1 MVYTLFEWLQPAFM
15 QRAFFAVL
23 LAAPLF
29 GLLGSVVVASR
40 MAFFSD
46 ALGHGAFA
54 GVAFGMLLGLKVP
67 IPLATLVFSV
77 IFALVISFVRLRS
90 RASSDTVIG
99 VFASLSAAF
108 GLLILSYFGNFSR
121 YAHALTGDILTI
133 SRTDIYAL
141 SILFVIVIFVWGRQ
155 VNRNF
160 LAQIDEGLAY
170 SYGINPFFTGL
181 IFALLLASLVAFSI
195 NWVGVLL
202 LNAMLVL
209 PAASSRLLAPNL
221 RVYHWLSIIFSLA
234 SGVLGLIFSYYF
246 NLNTTASI
254 IMVCGAFYLF
264 SLICSSLFLRG
275 SSSGG
280 LTTSSFGNNS

>member
-1 MVYTLFEWLQPAFM
+1 MNILIQWLEPAFM
-15 QRAFFAVL
+15 QRALMAIL
-23 LAAPLF
+23 LATPMF
-29 GLLGSVVVASR
+29 GLLGSTVVASR

-54 GVAFGMLLGLKVP
+54 ALAFSLLLGLRIPVP
-67 IPLATLVFSV
+67 VATLIFSIV
-77 IFALVISFVRLRS
+77 FALIISFVRQSS

-99 VFASLSAAF
+99 VFASLSAAA

-133 SRTDIYAL
+133 SYADIYAL
-141 SILFVIVIFVWGRQ
+141 AVLFVVVLFVWGHQ

-160 LAQIDEGLAY
+160 LVQIDEGLAS
-170 SYGINPFFTGL
+170 SYGINPFVSGL

-202 LNAMLVL
+202 LNAMLIL
-209 PAASSRLLAPNL
+209 PAAASRILSRNL
-221 RVYHWLSIIFSLA
+221 RMYHWLSVVFA
-234 SGVLGLIFSYYF
+234 TSGGILGLMISYYA

-254 IMVCGAFYLF
+254 IMVCGIFYLLA
-264 SLICSSLFLRG
+264 LIYASIVSRPNK
-275 SSSGG
+275 
-280 LTTSSFGNNS
+280 TSFH

>member
-1 MVYTLFEWLQPAFM
+1 MNIIFEWLQPAFM
-15 QRAFFAVL
+15 IRAFIAIL

-29 GLLGSVVVASR
+29 GLLGSMVVASR

-54 GVAFGMLLGLKVP
+54 GVAFAMLLGLRVP
-67 IPLATLVFSV
+67 VPLATLIFSIV
-77 IFALVISFVRLRS
+77 FALIISFVRQRS

-133 SRTDIYAL
+133 SLTDIYAL
-141 SILFVIVIFVWGRQ
+141 TILFVVVLLVWSRQ

-160 LAQIDEGLAY
+160 LLQIDEGLAY
-170 SYGINPFFTGL
+170 SYGINPFVSGL
-181 IFALLLASLVAFSI
+181 VFAVLLAALVAFSI
-195 NWVGVLL
+195 NWIGVLL
-202 LNAMLVL
+202 LNAMLIL

-221 RVYHWLSIIFSLA
+221 RVYHWLSIVFSVV
-234 SGVLGLIFSYYF
+234 SGVLGLIISYYL

-254 IMVCGAFYLF
+254 IVVCGVFYIFALTF
-264 SLICSSLFLRG
+264 SNIFMRG
-275 SSSGG
+275 YSFTRSSS
-280 LTTSSFGNNS
+280 